1 MLPTDRRHLATV
13 VPAACLPGMVL
24 VNFHAPLPEVTTP
37 GGNPGKLSQT
47 GCAIEELD
55 GFLTELE
62 AQHGVRVLLTNT
74 FTDDAPVTLL
84 AGPV

>member
-1 MLPTDRRHLATV
+1 MLPTNRRHLATV

-47 GCAIEELD
+47 GCAIEELPAFIA
-55 GFLTELE
+55 GLE
-62 AQHGVRVLLTNT
+62 AQHGFKITLTNPVIG
-74 FTDDAPVTLL
+74 DAPVTLL